1 MVFEVAPV
9 GRCIYSPIG
18 ALAELVCSKNGC
30 WHPSKQLA
38 YKLLEKP
45 RPLEVDLGAEV
56 GRVKI
61 ATHGAGSKN
70 ARVTAGSNPALPLV
84 DVSQSSANRSA
95 HREDF
100 GGAGVGEQVA
110 WHRHRPAHL
119 FLDVVELEDVV
130 DVLPRA

>member
-18 ALAELVCSKNGC
+18 ASAELVCSKNGF
-30 WHPSKQLA
+30 WYSSKHLV
-38 YKLLEKP
+38 YELLEKP
-45 RPLEVDLGAEV
+45 WPLEVNLGAEV

-61 ATHGAGSKN
+61 ATHGAGGKN

-84 DVSQSSANRSA
+84 DVPQSSANRSA

-100 GGAGVGEQVA
+100 GGACVGE
-110 WHRHRPAHL
+110 
-119 FLDVVELEDVV
+119 
-130 DVLPRA
+130 